1 MKRALGDDGLNQK
14 ILGYNARLLIG
25 TPFDRTLKRS
35 QMPIY
40 EYQCQAC
47 GHKLEKL
54 HRMNDELLT
63 DCPKCE
69 KSSLSKL
76 VSAAAFRLK
85 GNGWY
90 ETDFKTGSKKNVFE
104 DSSSSTSEDSGGG
117 TSESKSDT
125 KSDSKSD
132 SSKNE
137 SSGDNKTSS
146 TTSSKTKSDAA

>member
-1 MKRALGDDGLNQK
+1 MKRAIVGGGLNQK
-14 ILGYNARLLIG
+14 LLGYNARLSYR
-25 TPFDRTLKRS
+25 TPFDRTIKRS

-54 HRMNDELLT
+54 QKMNDALLT
-63 DCPKCE
+63 DCPSCAE
-69 KSSLSKL
+69 STLTKL

-90 ETDFKTGSKKNVFE
+90 ETDFKTGAKKNVL
-104 DSSSSTSEDSGGG
+104 DSDSSSTSNDSGGG

-132 SSKNE
+132 SSKKE

-146 TTSSKTKSDAA
+146 TTSNKTKSDAA